1 MPELTLP
8 IAVFSSEINGQE
20 KVIVVQEIEAP
31 LHEQE
36 YKRLVEN
43 ILNAVSNTHQLEI
56 YDIYL
61 LLKEVY
67 PKREV
72 GKSKERSAAM
82 LISNKSFKH
91 FINIG
96 VRSHHHIRIW
106 KKPLQKTMTLP

>member
-1 MPELTLP
+1 VIGREKEVIIIRGKNHHPVDIEWTIQKNMPELTLP

-56 YDIYL
+56 Y
-61 LLKEVY
+61 
-67 PKREV
+67 
-72 GKSKERSAAM
+72 
-82 LISNKSFKH
+82 
-91 FINIG
+91 
-96 VRSHHHIRIW
+96 
-106 KKPLQKTMTLP
+106 